1 MVSIQLI
8 GNGFY
13 LSKRGRDHKD
23 GGQGIGLTAQEFD
36 RLSELSNTAI
46 QPFMEQRPDAL
57 AAGESFTISSDND
70 SQYSKKVTLGRYNDC
85 PTCNV
90 RLYCKNGQ
98 TPCKPGVA
106 LSTADY
112 ASIRSCLSRS
122 PEALM
127 ARDVYTALLVDVLV
141 KGLTDNCEGC
151 ATEHP
156 SQTRHTCIDGSESY
170 AEAHPVQ
177 VPYSD
182 FLERM
187 AAKARFHDVVVAD
200 PFRWY
205 RHMRVHQ
212 RQAVIDKF
220 KREQQGGETFVE

>member
-1 MVSIQLI
+1 MI
-8 GNGFY
+8 GTGFH

-36 RLSELSNTAI
+36 RLSELSTTAI

-57 AAGESFTISSDND
+57 GAGESFTISSDND
-70 SQYSKKVTLGRYNDC
+70 TQYSKKVTLGSYNEC

-106 LSTADY
+106 LSTADW
-112 ASIRSCLSRS
+112 ASIKSCLSRS

-127 ARDVYTALLVDVLV
+127 ACDVYTALLVDVLV
-141 KGLTDNCEGC
+141 KGLNDNCEGC
-151 ATEHP
+151 AVEHP
-156 SQTRHTCIDGSESY
+156 SQTRHTCQGGTGTVSY
-170 AEAHPVQ
+170 ADGQPVQ
-177 VPYSD
+177 VPYTD

-187 AAKARFHDVVVAD
+187 AAKARFHDVVVTD

-205 RHMRVHQ
+205 RHMRVHV
-212 RQAVIDKF
+212 RQGVIDKF
-220 KREQQGGETFVE
+220 KREQQGETFVE